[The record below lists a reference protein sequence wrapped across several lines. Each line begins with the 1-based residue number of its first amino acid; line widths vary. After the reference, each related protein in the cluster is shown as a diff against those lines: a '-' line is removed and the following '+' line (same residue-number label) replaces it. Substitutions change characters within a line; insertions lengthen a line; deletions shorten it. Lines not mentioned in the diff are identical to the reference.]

1 MNIYGSYYL
10 LDNLFIKFGSKLY
23 RQTVCISMGT
33 NCALLAADLLLLCY
47 ERDLMLSISKNF
59 KLYIDYKSYLSLYI

>member
-47 ERDLMLSISKNF
+47 ERDLMLSISDNNQADSVAVKPN
-59 KLYIDYKSYLSLYI
+59 